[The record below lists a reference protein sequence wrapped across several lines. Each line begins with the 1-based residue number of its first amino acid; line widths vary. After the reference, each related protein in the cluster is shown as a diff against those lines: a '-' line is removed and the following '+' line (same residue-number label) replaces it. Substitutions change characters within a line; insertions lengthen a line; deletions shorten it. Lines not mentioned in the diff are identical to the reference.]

1 MTDRGRC
8 ELQRL
13 AEEAI
18 YSAKGHFKTA
28 DWIGMAVAAYVTV
41 PLLTSLVIFI
51 FDPAETIE
59 KVLALLGAAFSVLA
73 LASVWS
79 QRRDKS
85 DRAVKAHM
93 DIGNKYLELYKEMRV
108 TWANG
113 NFLPEAVS
121 EFREHLSALDR
132 QTSQTRIG
140 LVGRYW
146 ARWTL
151 RSEVDIGWLTD
162 ASGGYA

>member
-1 MTDRGRC
+1 VTDGGRR

-51 FDPAETIE
+51 FDPTETIE

-85 DRAVKAHM
+85 DRAVKMHM
-93 DIGNKYLELYKEMRV
+93 DLGNKYLELYKEMR
-108 TWANG
+108 TQWASRDVS
-113 NFLPEAVS
+113 PEAAA
-121 EFREHLSALDR
+121 ELRERLSALDR
-132 QTSQTRIG
+132 QTTQTRIG

-146 ARWTL
+146 AKCTL
-151 RSEVDIGWLTD
+151 RSEVDIGWL
-162 ASGGYA
+162 AKEPHGRE